1 MRLSADSAWLEG
13 VRRLS
18 SPNCDAR
25 PDDCAIDLLVIH
37 GISLPPG
44 RFGGPHVDALFSNT
58 LDTRIDPYFVSICDL
73 RVSAHVLIQRNGN
86 VTQYVPFD
94 LRAWHA
100 GESSFKGRLRC
111 NDFSIGVELEG
122 ADDIPYENIQ
132 YQRLASLTRLLTT
145 AWPGITRDRI
155 VGHCDIAPGRKT
167 DPGGSFDWTHFHELL
182 DKRV

>member
-1 MRLSADSAWLEG
+1 MRLSADSSWLEG
-13 VRRLS
+13 VRRVS

-25 PDDCAIDLLVIH
+25 PDDCPIDLLVIH

-44 RFGGPHVDALFSNT
+44 RFGGPNVDALFLNT
-58 LDTRIDPYFVSICDL
+58 LDARIDPYFASICHL
-73 RVSAHVLIQRNGN
+73 RVSAHVLIQRNGG
-86 VTQYVPFD
+86 VTQYVPFH

-122 ADDIPYENIQ
+122 TDDIPYETVQ

-145 AWPGITRDRI
+145 AWPEITRERI

-167 DPGGSFDWTHFHELL
+167 DPGGAFDWTRFHELL
-182 DKRV
+182 DKEV